1 MLLKETS
8 FATSNNE
15 PLTNGSRQPL
25 RANVARSTALS
36 TPVIF
41 RHQNARKQ
49 IYNPLSEI
57 TVERTAQDREIN
69 RYRVVFS
76 LMSRAFLYFGDKTTK
91 FNTQRTSFPGFFY
104 WIENDF
110 GWTKNLMDDFVVQ
123 NYLGWVHEQPSENF
137 TIQSQILWFEV
148 LNSGLLGKC
157 CGESDQVNVHY

>member
-69 RYRVVFS
+69 RYRMVFS
-76 LMSRAFLYFGDKTTK
+76 LMSRAFVYFGDKTTK
-91 FNTQRTSFPGFFY
+91 FNTQRTSFPGFFTGLRT
-104 WIENDF
+104 ISGELKTR
-110 GWTKNLMDDFVVQ
+110 WTISLFKIIWN
-123 NYLGWVHEQPSENF
+123 G
-137 TIQSQILWFEV
+137 
-148 LNSGLLGKC
+148 
-157 CGESDQVNVHY
+157 

>member
-69 RYRVVFS
+69 RYRMVFS
-76 LMSRAFLYFGDKTTK
+76 LMSRAFVYFGDKTTK
-91 FNTQRTSFPGFFY
+91 FNTQRTSFPG
-104 WIENDF
+104 I
-110 GWTKNLMDDFVVQ
+110 
-123 NYLGWVHEQPSENF
+123 F
-137 TIQSQILWFEV
+137 TGLRTI
-148 LNSGLLGKC
+148 SGGLKPRFRC
-157 CGESDQVNVHY
+157 SK